1 MEESV
6 NNARSAY
13 KKMLAERDALKA
25 GEADLRARMDE
36 MKGHHQAE
44 IEELKLKSA
53 DLVAKVEDPQ
63 ATKVWL
69 LSEGARLL
77 AKNIHKGP
85 EMIAAVAAVSN
96 AMSAI
101 GVNSGLQNGYVHAL
115 KKKTPYAEVHL
126 LNRNAEAELNTAIA
140 YFDSLTFTVVN
151 DLPKL
156 INEPLS
162 KIKDALSF
170 AGGESSKE

>member
-1 MEESV
+1 
-6 NNARSAY
+6 
-13 KKMLAERDALKA
+13 
-25 GEADLRARMDE
+25 MDE

-44 IEELKLKSA
+44 IEELKLESA
-53 DLVAKVEDPQ
+53 DLAAKVEDLQ

-69 LSEGARLL
+69 LSEGVRLL
-77 AKNIHKGP
+77 AKNIH
-85 EMIAAVAAVSN
+85 
-96 AMSAI
+96 
-101 GVNSGLQNGYVHAL
+101 SGLQNGYVHAL

-140 YFDSLTFTVVN
+140 CFDSLTFPVVN

-170 AGGESSKE
+170 VGGESSKE